1 MASIKRRGGLIRIE
15 LRPEERMVLA
25 GFAREVAQLVGG
37 GADDGPEH
45 GADAG
50 ADPLAELVGLH
61 EAPDYPSDDPALQ
74 RLFPDAYDDPAAAQ
88 EFRRLTSGELR
99 RTKATALADLAA
111 AIEAH
116 GGRVEVEP
124 EQADMWLAAVNDI
137 RLVLATR
144 LGVDDDAGTWRTQ
157 MPPDD
162 PRLPLV
168 AAYDWLSML
177 QELLVDALT

>member
-1 MASIKRRGGLIRIE
+1 MAIEVRIPTI
-15 LRPEERMVLA
+15 LRSYTN
-25 GFAREVAQLVGG
+25 G
-37 GADDGPEH
+37 D
-45 GADAG
+45 
-50 ADPLAELVGLH
+50 
-61 EAPDYPSDDPALQ
+61 
-74 RLFPDAYDDPAAAQ
+74 
-88 EFRRLTSGELR
+88 
-99 RTKATALADLAA
+99 KAVEGKGDTLADLAA